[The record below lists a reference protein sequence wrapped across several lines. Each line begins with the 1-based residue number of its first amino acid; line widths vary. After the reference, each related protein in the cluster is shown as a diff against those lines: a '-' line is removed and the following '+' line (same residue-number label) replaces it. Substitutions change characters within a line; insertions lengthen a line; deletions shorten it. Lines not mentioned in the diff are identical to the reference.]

1 MSMRTYSSIYGYYAV
16 YKFNSVRQLGNQ
28 MTALH
33 PVFPI
38 NKMQTH
44 AV

>member
-1 MSMRTYSSIYGYYAV
+1 MFMRTYSSIYGPYAV
-16 YKFNSVRQLGNQ
+16 YKFHSVLQLGNQ
-28 MTALH
+28 TTALH